1 MAAALRC
8 LSASRFLEKVQ
19 FFPEEKELFTHE
31 QLMTEE
37 TAIWFGLGNREKKY
51 SQRKNT
57 AMKVSEIS
65 LHKAPPELKQTRHAR
80 HIYLSK

>member
-19 FFPEEKELFTHE
+19 FFPEKKELFTHE

-37 TAIWFGLGNREKKY
+37 TAIWFGLGNREKIL
-51 SQRKNT
+51 
-57 AMKVSEIS
+57 SEKKHS
-65 LHKAPPELKQTRHAR
+65 HE
-80 HIYLSK
+80 SV